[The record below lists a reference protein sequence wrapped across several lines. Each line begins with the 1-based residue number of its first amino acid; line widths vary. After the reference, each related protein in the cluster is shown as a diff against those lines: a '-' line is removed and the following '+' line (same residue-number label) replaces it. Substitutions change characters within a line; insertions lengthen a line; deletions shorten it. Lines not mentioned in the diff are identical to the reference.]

1 MKVCGTFLG
10 GIMQNGQNIVIS
22 DRNRVEIN
30 SVTAVRSFDED
41 GVLVDSALGKISV
54 EGRELL
60 IENFEKATGKILISG
75 NIIGVFYIE
84 KTEKKKGRGLLK

>member
-1 MKVCGTFLG
+1 
-10 GIMQNGQNIVIS
+10 MQNGQNIVIS